1 MSDKKHIDRIFQERF
16 NDFEATPDD
25 AVWKN
30 IKSRLKEKED
40 DGRVIPLWWR
50 YAGVAALLLLL
61 LTIGGLM
68 FGGDSDTN
76 SSIQV
81 ADSENTIPLNSD
93 ERKGS
98 DLIKIP
104 SSSDIDTTQ
113 AIVTSTDSNVLE
125 EERQEGVIANTSNKT
140 NNTLKEAVLV
150 SNASSSNNTVAENT
164 SSKQNIKSNSNL
176 NNSFNSEKDDNL
188 VSNSTFKNH
197 TVAEDSSVKQ
207 NIQSAETL
215 NNNQTLPNNIE
226 STTDKNTKNLMQLQD
241 SNSEIAKATENS
253 DSLNIENDLNT
264 LDEIN
269 SISDN
274 EAEIQNIVAENDIE
288 KETEQ
293 ENIKAIDSLTIEGEI
308 ANLEDII
315 EEEKTINRWSISPN
329 VAPVYFNSLG
339 EGSSID
345 AQFDSNSKSGELNM
359 SYGITGS
366 YAINNKLVVRTGINN
381 VNLGYKTNDILMFET
396 TGRGTNS
403 SLLSN
408 IKTNNSE
415 VQMTLVSAE
424 TIVLSR
430 ASNVIDLDNV
440 GSLNQRIGYIEIPVE
455 LQYSLLNKKF
465 GVNVIGGFSS
475 FFLNENEL
483 SSSLNGNTIKIG
495 EANNVNDISYSANF
509 GLGLNYNFSKNFDF
523 NLEPI
528 FKYQI
533 NTFSNISGDFKPYF
547 IGFYTGFSFK
557 F

>member
-16 NDFEATPDD
+16 KDFEATPDD

-274 EAEIQNIVAENDIE
+274 EAEIQNIVAKNDIE